1 MIVYSISDYSGAL
14 IIIYSKC
21 CKSSEII
28 QSSKRSHLSS
38 IEAKDVFLDSD
49 DFRESVTCKKVTRI
63 LVVPK
68 IMMNSLN
75 KQYNSQH

>member
-21 CKSSEII
+21 CKSYEII

-49 DFRESVTCKKVTRI
+49 DFRESSDMWESDSDSSGSKDNDEFT
-63 LVVPK
+63 
-68 IMMNSLN
+68 
-75 KQYNSQH
+75 Q